1 MPATTRPATTPP
13 AATARRRA
21 TRLLGASTLAVA
33 LLGAAAC
40 QDAGPGGPTA
50 GSASSTAA
58 SSTTTSTATTSRPT
72 ASRPTASTGSPTST
86 TSTTT
91 HAASCAERL
100 AASLTPSQR
109 VGQLLMVGLQPT
121 GSSRALARQV
131 ARDHLGGVIY
141 LGGWQGSATVRQ
153 VSQRLQQATG
163 TGRAA
168 TGGVGL
174 LIAADQEGGEV
185 QQLRGDGFTR
195 IPSARTQATMGT
207 TALQASVRG
216 WSREIARA
224 GVNVNLA
231 PVADT
236 VPTSLG
242 AANDPIGRHRR
253 DFVPGD
259 PDANGR
265 YAAAFV
271 RGSLAADVAPTV
283 KHFPGLGRVTGN
295 TDLTASGTT
304 DRTASPTDPYLGPFR
319 DGIRAGAPL
328 VMVSSA
334 HYPGLDPD
342 HRAMFSKAIVTDL
355 LRNRLGFDGVAITDD
370 VGAAKAVAAV
380 PVGERATRFIAA
392 GGDVVLTAD
401 AAQAP
406 AMRAAIT
413 ARMKASPSFN
423 RQVDASVLRV
433 LALKTRLGLASCGG

>member
-1 MPATTRPATTPP
+1 MPATTSPRA
-13 AATARRRA
+13 ARRAR
-21 TRLLGASTLAVA
+21 TSRVLGASTLAVA
-33 LLGAAAC
+33 LLGVAAC
-40 QDAGPGGPTA
+40 QGGTDSGRSTA
-50 GSASSTAA
+50 GSATGAAA
-58 SSTTTSTATTSRPT
+58 STTTTSPSTTSRPTTSTSSPAPTTSTTTTSTATHT
-72 ASRPTASTGSPTST
+72 
-86 TSTTT
+86 
-91 HAASCAERL
+91 ASCAERL
-100 AASLTPSQR
+100 VGSLTPSQR

-121 GSSRALARQV
+121 GSSRALAQQV

-153 VSQRLQQATG
+153 VSQRLQQVTE

-195 IPSARTQATMGT
+195 IPSARTQATLGA
-207 TALQASVRG
+207 TALQANVRS

-242 AANDPIGRHRR
+242 AGNDPIGRHRR

-259 PDANGR
+259 PEANGR

-334 HYPGLDPD
+334 RYPGLDPD
-342 HRAMFSKAIVTDL
+342 NRAMFSKAIVTDL
-355 LRNRLGFDGVAITDD
+355 LRRQLGFGGVAITDD
-370 VGAAKAVAAV
+370 VGAAQAVLSV

-406 AMRAAIT
+406 VMRAAIT
-413 ARMKASPSFN
+413 ARIKASPSFA
-423 RQVDASVLRV
+423 RQVDSSVLRV
-433 LALKTRLGLASCGG
+433 LTLKTRLGLATCAR